1 MRFDSKVPIV
11 AIVLGVLAILMSI
24 GSFLALSDIVQ
35 GKEPDLSLEWMC
47 VWTTLPVAVLAQ
59 IVAIA
64 AILGLKR
71 RAQGEA

>member
-1 MRFDSKVPIV
+1 MRFDSKLPIV
-11 AIVLGVLAILMSI
+11 AIALGLLAILMSI

-47 VWTTLPVAVLAQ
+47 VWATLPVVVLAQ

-64 AILGLKR
+64 VILGLKR
-71 RAQGEA
+71 RAQKEA

>member
-1 MRFDSKVPIV
+1 
-11 AIVLGVLAILMSI
+11 
-24 GSFLALSDIVQ
+24 
-35 GKEPDLSLEWMC
+35 MC
-47 VWTTLPVAVLAQ
+47 VWTTLPVVVLAQ

>member
-11 AIVLGVLAILMSI
+11 AIALGVLAILMSI
-24 GSFLALSDIVQ
+24 GSFLAHSDIVR
-35 GKEPDLSLEWMC
+35 GKDPDLSLEWMC
-47 VWTTLPVAVLAQ
+47 VWTTLPVVVLAQ